1 MTTPSSAAALLSALH
16 SRSAKEM
23 KFLIPALCL
32 IFLGCSTSLKEI
44 TEEQIDR
51 VYAGKIVLGEPSQ
64 TEKGIEL
71 NLTFSGGG
79 WIQNSGICFK
89 NAKAEV
95 DERIIRMTVFTSV
108 CTGDAVQPKLILS
121 DKLKGSYQVVFEDH
135 DGTTHPLTLIEI
147 P

>member
-1 MTTPSSAAALLSALH
+1 
-16 SRSAKEM
+16 M
-23 KFLIPALCL
+23 KFLILALCL
-32 IFLGCSTSLKEI
+32 IFSGCSTGLKTI

-51 VYAGKIVLGEPSQ
+51 VYAGQIVVGKPTQ

-89 NAKAEV
+89 DAKGKV
-95 DERIIRMTVFTSV
+95 DERTVRMTVFTSV
-108 CTGDAVQPKLILS
+108 CTGDTVQPKLILS
-121 DKLKGSYQVVFEDH
+121 DKLKGSYHVIFEDP
-135 DGTTHPLTLIEI
+135 DGTTHPLTTIEI